1 MPHDNDDDAVIILSI
16 AGEECNLPAEAA
28 AQLKSFVGSYGN
40 NAAEVARHF
49 ICGRLGIDPNAAA
62 VAEEAVGSDTPSVT
76 AQDETAANPSEDSA

>member
-1 MPHDNDDDAVIILSI
+1 MSHDNDDDAVIILSI

-49 ICGRLGIDPNAAA
+49 ICGRLGIDPNASS
-62 VAEEAVGSDTPSVT
+62 VVNEARNDTPDDSVI
-76 AQDETAANPSEDSA
+76 NPAEDSE